1 MFLIMKLG
9 EDLKTW
15 TGSAWSCDWLHVYIQ
30 NVWNNQVFKLF
41 IDAYKKSYGYETL
54 WGVSPDDIEFG
65 RI

>member
-15 TGSAWSCDWLHVYIQ
+15 TGSTKSDKILGLIVWSETYEMTKFQ
-30 NVWNNQVFKLF
+30 KF
-41 IDAYKKSYGYETL
+41 YSYETL
-54 WGVSPDDIEFG
+54 WFGSPDHVEFG

>member
-15 TGSAWSCDWLHVYIQ
+15 TGSTKSDKILGLTVWSETYEMTKFQ
-30 NVWNNQVFKLF
+30 
-41 IDAYKKSYGYETL
+41 KSQSYETL
-54 WGVSPDDIEFG
+54 WGGSPDHVEFG